1 MVGTSSWNQTV
12 HQKKIPFK
20 SDEHPIR
27 SPFLLVIYTVYIYIY
42 TYTLCNPI
50 LNNSLCNPIQIPVST
65 TVKTTTKPSF
75 SHVFLW
81 VFPLFCWFF
90 SPFEVPSQAGFH
102 PKRRGVVAPGHS
114 CLWAQVGVWLS
125 TGWFNGIS
133 STIKWWFFMECFTR
147 NEWWSWW
154 DVMSTLDFSK
164 PRLRLFKKGRVP
176 FI

>member
-27 SPFLLVIYTVYIYIY
+27 SPFLLVIYTVYIY

-75 SHVFLW
+75 SQVFLW

-90 SPFEVPSQAGFH
+90 PHSKCHPRPAFIPRGAASLRPGTAVCGPRWGSGWVLDGSMGFH
-102 PKRRGVVAPGHS
+102 QQLNGDF
-114 CLWAQVGVWLS
+114 LWNVS
-125 TGWFNGIS
+125 PETNG
-133 STIKWWFFMECFTR
+133 
-147 NEWWSWW
+147 
-154 DVMSTLDFSK
+154 DLD
-164 PRLRLFKKGRVP
+164 GM
-176 FI
+176 